1 MRRFDATVP
10 ENSHGFCGTIATAP
24 TRSWRGMWVTGWPSI
39 STRPEVGEYSLGK
52 SPASVVLPLPV
63 EPMIAV
69 VVPGAASNEMC
80 SSTGFSAPG

>member
-1 MRRFDATVP
+1 MP
-10 ENSHGFCGTIATAP
+10 ENSHGFCGTIATAL
-24 TRSWRGMWVTGWPSI
+24 TSSWRGMRVTGWPSI
-39 STRPEVGEYSLGK
+39 STLPDVGEYSLGS

-69 VVPGAASNEMC
+69 VVPGAAAKEMC